1 MPYYNPAHAE
11 VSPAHPTEIY
21 FACICFDLPWNV
33 MRVNLAFNVWD
44 KPNILPWIFEQSR
57 SDAQCLVTRYVYF
70 LYATLTIGK
79 KRKKENTFS
88 NILNHYGRAL
98 GYFLVHFYRYPQ
110 FRKVRIMLL
119 TVKLKPK

>member
-1 MPYYNPAHAE
+1 MRRSMPYYNPAHAE

-21 FACICFDLPWNV
+21 FACVCFDLPWNV

-57 SDAQCLVTRYVYF
+57 SDAQRLVTRYVYF

-79 KRKKENTFS
+79 KRKRKHLFQHSQSLWPSTGISFS
-88 NILNHYGRAL
+88 G
-98 GYFLVHFYRYPQ
+98 FL
-110 FRKVRIMLL
+110 
-119 TVKLKPK
+119 

>member
-79 KRKKENTFS
+79 KKKKTPFPTFS
-88 NILNHYGRAL
+88 IVMAEHWDI
-98 GYFLVHFYRYPQ
+98 F
-110 FRKVRIMLL
+110 
-119 TVKLKPK
+119 